1 MIWRISVLDKGELED
16 LLVKLRLGTIS
27 IESAVSE
34 IEQNF
39 YSADDNDSLTVWQK
53 LGCPFDEMAE
63 CNGKDAHYVEML
75 IHQMYKKYNNFI
87 LTNVDENIMRE
98 LASKFN
104 KCMFL
109 YDTGII
115 THIEKKQEVQYDK
128 AVLVVTSLAHDDKI
142 VKELEVMFNIL
153 GMQVE
158 ICSISKYE
166 TVSMQVIKNYL
177 SKAKAVIVAYDKDIR
192 LTSIISNISKKPVVL
207 LSKNKNSTRYMLSNG
222 ALLAKPGSA
231 LSAAVAVARIIG

>member
-1 MIWRISVLDKGELED
+1 M
-16 LLVKLRLGTIS
+16 
-27 IESAVSE
+27 
-34 IEQNF
+34 
-39 YSADDNDSLTVWQK
+39 
-53 LGCPFDEMAE
+53 
-63 CNGKDAHYVEML
+63 
-75 IHQMYKKYNNFI
+75 
-87 LTNVDENIMRE
+87 
-98 LASKFN
+98 
-104 KCMFL
+104 
-109 YDTGII
+109 
-115 THIEKKQEVQYDK
+115 
-128 AVLVVTSLAHDDKI
+128 LVVTSLAHDDKI

-153 GMQVE
+153 GMQIE

-177 SKAKAVIVAYDKDIR
+177 SKAKAVVVVFDKDIR

>member
-1 MIWRISVLDKGELED
+1 MLDKNELED

-27 IESAVSE
+27 IESAVNE

-39 YSADDNDSLTVWQK
+39 YSVDDNDNLTVWQK

-87 LTNVDENIMRE
+87 LTGIDENIMRE
-98 LASKFN
+98 LAPKFN
-104 KCMFL
+104 KCVFL
-109 YDTGII
+109 YDAGII
-115 THIEKKQEVQYDK
+115 TYIEKEQAVKYDK
-128 AVLVVTSLAHDDKI
+128 TVVVVTSLAQDDKMI
-142 VKELEVMFNIL
+142 KELEAVFNIL
-153 GMQVE
+153 GMPVE

-166 TVSMQVIKNYL
+166 TVSMQVVKNYL
-177 SKAKAVIVAYDKDIR
+177 SKAKAVIVAFDKDIR
-192 LTSIISNISKKPVVL
+192 LTSIISNISKKSVVL
-207 LSKNKNSTRYMLSNG
+207 LSKNKNIEEYMLSNG

-231 LSAAVAVARIIG
+231 LSAAMAVARIMG

>member
-1 MIWRISVLDKGELED
+1 MLDKNELED

-27 IESAVSE
+27 IESAVNE

-39 YSADDNDSLTVWQK
+39 YSVDDNDNLTVWQK

-87 LTNVDENIMRE
+87 LTGIDEHIMRE
-98 LASKFN
+98 LAPKFN

-109 YDTGII
+109 YDAGII
-115 THIEKKQEVQYDK
+115 TYIEKEQAVKYDK
-128 AVLVVTSLAHDDKI
+128 TVVVVTSLAQDDKMI
-142 VKELEVMFNIL
+142 KELEAVFNIL
-153 GMQVE
+153 GMPVE

-166 TVSMQVIKNYL
+166 TVSMQVVKNYL
-177 SKAKAVIVAYDKDIR
+177 SKAKAVIIAFDKDIR
-192 LTSIISNISKKPVVL
+192 LTSII
-207 LSKNKNSTRYMLSNG
+207 
-222 ALLAKPGSA
+222 
-231 LSAAVAVARIIG
+231 

>member
-1 MIWRISVLDKGELED
+1 MLDKNELED

-34 IEQNF
+34 IEHNF
-39 YSADDNDSLTVWQK
+39 YSVDDNDSLTVWQK
-53 LGCPFDEMAE
+53 IGCPFDEMAE
-63 CNGKDAHYVEML
+63 CNGKDAHYVELL

-87 LTNVDENIMRE
+87 LTGIDENVMRE
-98 LASKFN
+98 LAPKFN

-109 YDTGII
+109 YDAGII
-115 THIEKKQEVQYDK
+115 TYIEKEQEVKYDK
-128 AVLVVTSLAHDDKI
+128 TVVVVTSLTQDDKMI
-142 VKELEVMFNIL
+142 KELEAVFNIL
-153 GMQVE
+153 GMPIE

-166 TVSMQVIKNYL
+166 TVSMQVVKNYL
-177 SKAKAVIVAYDKDIR
+177 VKAKAVIVAFDKDIR

-207 LSKNKNSTRYMLSNG
+207 LSKNKNTEEYMLSNG

-231 LSAAVAVARIIG
+231 VSAAMAVARIIG

>member
-1 MIWRISVLDKGELED
+1 MLDKNELED

-27 IESAVSE
+27 IESAVNE

-39 YSADDNDSLTVWQK
+39 YSVDDNDNLTVWQK
-53 LGCPFDEMAE
+53 LGCPFDEMTE

-75 IHQMYKKYNNFI
+75 IHQMYKKYNDFI
-87 LTNVDENIMRE
+87 LTGIDENIMRE
-98 LASKFN
+98 LAPKFN

-109 YDTGII
+109 YDAGII
-115 THIEKKQEVQYDK
+115 TYIEKEQAVKYDK
-128 AVLVVTSLAHDDKI
+128 TVVVVTSLAQDDKMI
-142 VKELEVMFNIL
+142 KELEAVFNIL
-153 GMQVE
+153 GMPVE

-166 TVSMQVIKNYL
+166 TVSMQVVKNYL
-177 SKAKAVIVAYDKDIR
+177 SKAKAVIVAFDKDIR

-207 LSKNKNSTRYMLSNG
+207 LSKNKNIEEYMLSNG

-231 LSAAVAVARIIG
+231 LSAAMAVARIMG

>member
-1 MIWRISVLDKGELED
+1 MSPKSAISDHQLHTV
-16 LLVKLRLGTIS
+16 
-27 IESAVSE
+27 
-34 IEQNF
+34 
-39 YSADDNDSLTVWQK
+39 DDNDNLTVWQK

-87 LTNVDENIMRE
+87 LTGIDENIMRE
-98 LASKFN
+98 LAPKFN

-109 YDTGII
+109 YDAGII
-115 THIEKKQEVQYDK
+115 TYIEKEQAVKYDK
-128 AVLVVTSLAHDDKI
+128 TVVVVTSLAQDDKMI
-142 VKELEVMFNIL
+142 KELEAVFNIL
-153 GMQVE
+153 GMPVE

-166 TVSMQVIKNYL
+166 TVSMQVVKNYL
-177 SKAKAVIVAYDKDIR
+177 SKAKAVIVAFDKDIR

-207 LSKNKNSTRYMLSNG
+207 LSKNKNIEEYMLSNG

-231 LSAAVAVARIIG
+231 LSAAMAVARIMG

>member
-1 MIWRISVLDKGELED
+1 MLDKNELED

-27 IESAVSE
+27 IECAVNE

-53 LGCPFDEMAE
+53 LGCPFDEMVE
-63 CNGKDAHYVEML
+63 CNGKDAHYIELL

-87 LTNVDENIMRE
+87 LTGIEEHIMRE
-98 LASKFN
+98 LAPKFN

-109 YDTGII
+109 YDAGII
-115 THIEKKQEVQYDK
+115 TYIEKEQAVKYDK
-128 AVLVVTSLAHDDKI
+128 TVVVVTSLAHDDKMI
-142 VKELEVMFNIL
+142 KELEAVFNIL

-158 ICSISKYE
+158 ICFISKYE
-166 TVSMQVIKNYL
+166 TVSIQVVKNYL
-177 SKAKAVIVAYDKDIR
+177 SKAKAVIVAFDKDIR

-207 LSKNKNSTRYMLSNG
+207 LSKNKNIEEYMLSNG

-231 LSAAVAVARIIG
+231 VSAAMAVARIIG

>member
-1 MIWRISVLDKGELED
+1 MLDKNELED

-27 IESAVSE
+27 IESAVNE

-39 YSADDNDSLTVWQK
+39 YSVDDNDSLTVWQK
-53 LGCPFDEMAE
+53 LGCPFDEIAE

-87 LTNVDENIMRE
+87 LTGIDENIMRE
-98 LASKFN
+98 LAPKFN

-109 YDTGII
+109 YDAGII
-115 THIEKKQEVQYDK
+115 TYIEEEQAVKYDK
-128 AVLVVTSLAHDDKI
+128 TVVVVTSLAQDDKMI
-142 VKELEVMFNIL
+142 KELEAVFNIL
-153 GMQVE
+153 GMPVE

-166 TVSMQVIKNYL
+166 TVSMQVVKNYL
-177 SKAKAVIVAYDKDIR
+177 SKAKAVIVAFDKDIR

-207 LSKNKNSTRYMLSNG
+207 LSKNKNIEEYMLSNG

-231 LSAAVAVARIIG
+231 LSAAMAVARIIG

>member
-1 MIWRISVLDKGELED
+1 MLDKNELED
-16 LLVKLRLGTIS
+16 LLVKLRLGTLS
-27 IESAVSE
+27 IESAVNE

-39 YSADDNDSLTVWQK
+39 YSVDENDNLTVWQK

-87 LTNVDENIMRE
+87 LTGIDENIMRE
-98 LASKFN
+98 LAPKFN

-109 YDTGII
+109 YDAGII
-115 THIEKKQEVQYDK
+115 TYIEKEQAVKYDK
-128 AVLVVTSLAHDDKI
+128 TVVVVTSLAQDDKMI
-142 VKELEVMFNIL
+142 KELEAVFNIL
-153 GMQVE
+153 GMPVE

-166 TVSMQVIKNYL
+166 TVSMQVVKNYL
-177 SKAKAVIVAYDKDIR
+177 SKAKAVIVAFDKDIR

-207 LSKNKNSTRYMLSNG
+207 LSKNKNIEEYMLSNG

-231 LSAAVAVARIIG
+231 VSAAMAVARIIG

>member
-1 MIWRISVLDKGELED
+1 MLDKNELED
-16 LLVKLRLGTIS
+16 LLVKLRLGTLS
-27 IESAVSE
+27 IENAVNE

-39 YSADDNDSLTVWQK
+39 YSVDDNDNLTVWQK

-87 LTNVDENIMRE
+87 LTGIDENIMRE
-98 LASKFN
+98 LAPKFN

-109 YDTGII
+109 YDAGII
-115 THIEKKQEVQYDK
+115 ISIDSKQNIQYDK
-128 AVLVVTSLAHDDKI
+128 QVLVVTSLAHDDKI
-142 VKELEVMFNIL
+142 IRELEAVFNIL
-153 GMQVE
+153 GMPVE

-166 TVSMQVIKNYL
+166 TVSMQVVKNYL
-177 SKAKAVIVAYDKDIR
+177 SKAKAVIVAFDKDIR

-207 LSKNKNSTRYMLSNG
+207 LSKNKNIEEYMLSNG

-231 LSAAVAVARIIG
+231 LSAAMAVARIIG

>member
-1 MIWRISVLDKGELED
+1 MLDKNELED

-27 IESAVSE
+27 IESAVNE

-39 YSADDNDSLTVWQK
+39 YSVDDNDNLTVWQK

-87 LTNVDENIMRE
+87 LTGIDENIMRE
-98 LASKFN
+98 LAPKFN

-109 YDTGII
+109 YDAGII
-115 THIEKKQEVQYDK
+115 ISIDSKQNIQYDK
-128 AVLVVTSLAHDDKI
+128 QVLVVTSLAHDDKI
-142 VKELEVMFNIL
+142 IRELEAVFNIL
-153 GMQVE
+153 GMPVE

-166 TVSMQVIKNYL
+166 TVSMQVVKNYL
-177 SKAKAVIVAYDKDIR
+177 SKAKAVIVAFDKDIR

-207 LSKNKNSTRYMLSNG
+207 LSKNKNIEEYMLSNG

-231 LSAAVAVARIIG
+231 LSAAMAVARIMG

>member
-1 MIWRISVLDKGELED
+1 MLDKNELED

-27 IESAVSE
+27 IESAVNE

-39 YSADDNDSLTVWQK
+39 YSVDENDNLTVWQK

-87 LTNVDENIMRE
+87 LTGIDENIMRE
-98 LASKFN
+98 LAPKFN

-109 YDTGII
+109 YDAGII
-115 THIEKKQEVQYDK
+115 TYIEKEQAVKYDK
-128 AVLVVTSLAHDDKI
+128 TVVVVTSLAQDDKMI
-142 VKELEVMFNIL
+142 KELEAVFNIL
-153 GMQVE
+153 GMPVE

-166 TVSMQVIKNYL
+166 TVSMQVVKNYL
-177 SKAKAVIVAYDKDIR
+177 SKAKAVIVAFDKDIR

-207 LSKNKNSTRYMLSNG
+207 LSKNKNIEEYMLSNG

-231 LSAAVAVARIIG
+231 LSAAMAVARIIG

>member
-1 MIWRISVLDKGELED
+1 MLDKNELED

-27 IESAVSE
+27 IESAVNE

-39 YSADDNDSLTVWQK
+39 YSVDDNDNLTVWQK

-87 LTNVDENIMRE
+87 LTGIDENIMRE
-98 LASKFN
+98 LAPKFN
-104 KCMFL
+104 KCVFL
-109 YDTGII
+109 YDAGII
-115 THIEKKQEVQYDK
+115 TYIEKEQAVKYDK
-128 AVLVVTSLAHDDKI
+128 TVVVVTSLAQDDKMI
-142 VKELEVMFNIL
+142 KELEAVFNIL
-153 GMQVE
+153 GMPVE

-166 TVSMQVIKNYL
+166 TVSMQVVKNYL
-177 SKAKAVIVAYDKDIR
+177 SKAKAVIVAFDKDIR

-207 LSKNKNSTRYMLSNG
+207 LSKNKNIEEYMLSNG

-231 LSAAVAVARIIG
+231 LSAAMAVARIMG

>member
-1 MIWRISVLDKGELED
+1 MLDKNELED

-27 IESAVSE
+27 IESAVNE

-39 YSADDNDSLTVWQK
+39 YSVDDNDNLTVWQK

-87 LTNVDENIMRE
+87 LTGINENIMRE
-98 LASKFN
+98 LAPKFN

-109 YDTGII
+109 YDAGII
-115 THIEKKQEVQYDK
+115 TYIEKEQAVKYDK
-128 AVLVVTSLAHDDKI
+128 TVVVVTSLAQDDKMI
-142 VKELEVMFNIL
+142 KELEAVFNIL
-153 GMQVE
+153 GMPVE

-166 TVSMQVIKNYL
+166 TVSMQVVKNYL
-177 SKAKAVIVAYDKDIR
+177 SKAKAVIVAFDKDIR

-207 LSKNKNSTRYMLSNG
+207 LSKNKNSEEYMLSNG

-231 LSAAVAVARIIG
+231 LSAAMAVARIMG

>member
-1 MIWRISVLDKGELED
+1 MLDKNELED

-27 IESAVSE
+27 IESAVNE

-39 YSADDNDSLTVWQK
+39 YSVDDNDNLTVWQK

-87 LTNVDENIMRE
+87 LTGIDENIMRE
-98 LASKFN
+98 LAPKFN

-109 YDTGII
+109 YDAGII
-115 THIEKKQEVQYDK
+115 TYVEKEQAVKYDK
-128 AVLVVTSLAHDDKI
+128 TVVVVTSLAQDDKMI
-142 VKELEVMFNIL
+142 KELEAVFNIL
-153 GMQVE
+153 GMPVE

-166 TVSMQVIKNYL
+166 TVSMQVVKNYL
-177 SKAKAVIVAYDKDIR
+177 SKAKAVIVAFDKDIR

-207 LSKNKNSTRYMLSNG
+207 LSKNKNSEEYMLSNG

-231 LSAAVAVARIIG
+231 LSAAMAVARIMG

>member
-1 MIWRISVLDKGELED
+1 MLDKNELED

-27 IESAVSE
+27 IESAVNE

-39 YSADDNDSLTVWQK
+39 YSVDENDNLTVWQK

-87 LTNVDENIMRE
+87 LTGIDENIMRE
-98 LASKFN
+98 LAPKFN

-109 YDTGII
+109 YDAGII
-115 THIEKKQEVQYDK
+115 TYIEKEQAVKYDK
-128 AVLVVTSLAHDDKI
+128 TVVVVTSLAHDDKI
-142 VKELEVMFNIL
+142 IRELEEVFNIL
-153 GMQVE
+153 GMPVE
-158 ICSISKYE
+158 ICYISKYE
-166 TVSMQVIKNYL
+166 TVSMQVVKNYL
-177 SKAKAVIVAYDKDIR
+177 SKAKAVIVAFDKDIR

-207 LSKNKNSTRYMLSNG
+207 LSKNKNIEEYMLSNG

-231 LSAAVAVARIIG
+231 LSAAMAVARIMG

>member
-1 MIWRISVLDKGELED
+1 MLDKNELED
-16 LLVKLRLGTIS
+16 LLVKLRLGTLS
-27 IESAVSE
+27 IENAVNE

-39 YSADDNDSLTVWQK
+39 YSVDDNDNLTVWQK

-87 LTNVDENIMRE
+87 LTGIDVNIMRE
-98 LASKFN
+98 LAPKFN

-109 YDTGII
+109 YDAGII
-115 THIEKKQEVQYDK
+115 TYIEKEQAVKYDK
-128 AVLVVTSLAHDDKI
+128 TVVVVTSLAQDDKMI
-142 VKELEVMFNIL
+142 KELEAVFNIL
-153 GMQVE
+153 GMPVE

-166 TVSMQVIKNYL
+166 TVSMQVVKNYL
-177 SKAKAVIVAYDKDIR
+177 SKAKAVIVAFDKDIR

-207 LSKNKNSTRYMLSNG
+207 LSKNKNIEEYMLSNG

-231 LSAAVAVARIIG
+231 LSAAMAVARIMG

>member
-1 MIWRISVLDKGELED
+1 MLDKNELED
-16 LLVKLRLGTIS
+16 LLVKLRLGTLS
-27 IESAVSE
+27 IESAVNE

-39 YSADDNDSLTVWQK
+39 YSVDENDNLTVWQK

-87 LTNVDENIMRE
+87 LTGIDENIMRE
-98 LASKFN
+98 LAPKFN

-109 YDTGII
+109 YDAGII
-115 THIEKKQEVQYDK
+115 TYIEKEQAVKYDK
-128 AVLVVTSLAHDDKI
+128 TVVVVTSLAQDDKMI
-142 VKELEVMFNIL
+142 KELEAVFNIL
-153 GMQVE
+153 GMPVE

-166 TVSMQVIKNYL
+166 TVSMQVVKNYL
-177 SKAKAVIVAYDKDIR
+177 SKAKAVIVAFDKDIR

-207 LSKNKNSTRYMLSNG
+207 LSKNKNIEEYMLSNG

-231 LSAAVAVARIIG
+231 LSAAMAVARIMG

>member
-1 MIWRISVLDKGELED
+1 MLDKNELED
-16 LLVKLRLGTIS
+16 LLVKLRLGTLS
-27 IESAVSE
+27 IENAVNE

-39 YSADDNDSLTVWQK
+39 YSVDDNDNLTVWQK

-87 LTNVDENIMRE
+87 LTGIDENIMRE
-98 LASKFN
+98 LAPKFN

-109 YDTGII
+109 YDAGII
-115 THIEKKQEVQYDK
+115 TYIEKEQAVKYDK
-128 AVLVVTSLAHDDKI
+128 TVVVVTSLAQDDKMI
-142 VKELEVMFNIL
+142 KELEAVFNIL
-153 GMQVE
+153 GMPVE

-166 TVSMQVIKNYL
+166 TVSMQVVKNYL
-177 SKAKAVIVAYDKDIR
+177 SKAKAVIVAFDKDIR

-207 LSKNKNSTRYMLSNG
+207 LSKNKNSEEYMLSNG

-231 LSAAVAVARIIG
+231 LSAAMAVARIMG

>member
-1 MIWRISVLDKGELED
+1 MLDKNELED

-27 IESAVSE
+27 IESAVNE

-39 YSADDNDSLTVWQK
+39 YSVDDNDNLTVWQK

-87 LTNVDENIMRE
+87 LTGIDENIMRE
-98 LASKFN
+98 LAPKFN

-109 YDTGII
+109 YDAGII
-115 THIEKKQEVQYDK
+115 TYVEKEQAVKYDK
-128 AVLVVTSLAHDDKI
+128 TVVVVTSLAQDDKMI
-142 VKELEVMFNIL
+142 KELEAVFNIL
-153 GMQVE
+153 GMPVE

-166 TVSMQVIKNYL
+166 TVSMQVVKNYL
-177 SKAKAVIVAYDKDIR
+177 SKAKAVIVAFDKDIR

-207 LSKNKNSTRYMLSNG
+207 LSKNKNIEEYMLSNG

-231 LSAAVAVARIIG
+231 LSAAMAVARIMG

>member
-1 MIWRISVLDKGELED
+1 MLDKNELED

-27 IESAVSE
+27 IESAVNE

-39 YSADDNDSLTVWQK
+39 YSVDDNDNLTVWQK

-87 LTNVDENIMRE
+87 LTGIDENIMRE
-98 LASKFN
+98 LAPKFN

-109 YDTGII
+109 YDAGII
-115 THIEKKQEVQYDK
+115 ISIDSKQNIQYDK
-128 AVLVVTSLAHDDKI
+128 QVLVVTSLAHDDKI
-142 VKELEVMFNIL
+142 IRELEAVFNIL
-153 GMQVE
+153 GMPVE

-166 TVSMQVIKNYL
+166 TVSMQVVKNYL
-177 SKAKAVIVAYDKDIR
+177 SKAKAVIVAFDKDIR

-207 LSKNKNSTRYMLSNG
+207 LSKNKNIEEYMLSNG

-231 LSAAVAVARIIG
+231 LSAAMAVARIIG

>member
-1 MIWRISVLDKGELED
+1 MLDKNELED

-34 IEQNF
+34 IEHNF
-39 YSADDNDSLTVWQK
+39 YSVDDNDSLTVWQK
-53 LGCPFDEMAE
+53 IGCPFDEMAE
-63 CNGKDAHYVEML
+63 CNGKDAHYVELL

-87 LTNVDENIMRE
+87 LTGIDENVMRE
-98 LASKFN
+98 LAPKFN

-109 YDTGII
+109 YDAGII
-115 THIEKKQEVQYDK
+115 TYIEKEQEVKYDK
-128 AVLVVTSLAHDDKI
+128 TVVVVTSLTQDDKMI
-142 VKELEVMFNIL
+142 KELEAVFNIL
-153 GMQVE
+153 GMPIE

-166 TVSMQVIKNYL
+166 TVSMQVVKNYL
-177 SKAKAVIVAYDKDIR
+177 VKAKAVIVAFDKDIR

-207 LSKNKNSTRYMLSNG
+207 LSKNKNTEEYMLSNG

-231 LSAAVAVARIIG
+231 VSVAMAVARIIG

>member
-1 MIWRISVLDKGELED
+1 MLDKNELED

-27 IESAVSE
+27 IESAVNE

-39 YSADDNDSLTVWQK
+39 YSVDDNDNLTVWQK

-87 LTNVDENIMRE
+87 LTGIDENIMRE
-98 LASKFN
+98 LAPKFN

-109 YDTGII
+109 YDAGII
-115 THIEKKQEVQYDK
+115 TYIEKEQAVRYDK
-128 AVLVVTSLAHDDKI
+128 TVVVVTSLAQDDKMI
-142 VKELEVMFNIL
+142 KELEAVFNIL
-153 GMQVE
+153 GMPVE

-166 TVSMQVIKNYL
+166 TVSMQVVKNYL
-177 SKAKAVIVAYDKDIR
+177 SKAKAVIVAFDKDIR

-207 LSKNKNSTRYMLSNG
+207 LSKNKNIEEYMLSNG

-231 LSAAVAVARIIG
+231 LSAAMAVARIMG

>member
-1 MIWRISVLDKGELED
+1 MLDKNELED

-27 IESAVSE
+27 IESAVNE

-39 YSADDNDSLTVWQK
+39 YSVDDNDNLTVWQK

-87 LTNVDENIMRE
+87 LTGIDENIMRE
-98 LASKFN
+98 LAPKFN

-109 YDTGII
+109 YDAGII
-115 THIEKKQEVQYDK
+115 ISIDSKQNIQYDK
-128 AVLVVTSLAHDDKI
+128 QVLVVTSLAHDDKMI
-142 VKELEVMFNIL
+142 KELEAVFNIL
-153 GMQVE
+153 GMPVE

-166 TVSMQVIKNYL
+166 TVSMQVVKNYL
-177 SKAKAVIVAYDKDIR
+177 SKAKAVIVAFDKDIR

-207 LSKNKNSTRYMLSNG
+207 LSKNKNIEEYMLSNG

-231 LSAAVAVARIIG
+231 LSAAMAVARIMG

>member
-1 MIWRISVLDKGELED
+1 MLDKNELED

-27 IESAVSE
+27 IESAVNE

-39 YSADDNDSLTVWQK
+39 YSVDDNDNLTVWQK

-87 LTNVDENIMRE
+87 LTGIDENIMRE
-98 LASKFN
+98 LAPKFN

-109 YDTGII
+109 YDAGII
-115 THIEKKQEVQYDK
+115 TYIEEEQAVKYDK
-128 AVLVVTSLAHDDKI
+128 TVVVVTSLAQDDKMI
-142 VKELEVMFNIL
+142 KELEAVFNIL
-153 GMQVE
+153 GMPVE

-166 TVSMQVIKNYL
+166 TVSMQVVKNYL
-177 SKAKAVIVAYDKDIR
+177 SKAKAVIVAFDKDIR

-207 LSKNKNSTRYMLSNG
+207 LSKNKNIEEYMLSNG

-231 LSAAVAVARIIG
+231 LSAAMAVARIIG

>member
-1 MIWRISVLDKGELED
+1 MLDKNELED

-27 IESAVSE
+27 IESAVNE

-39 YSADDNDSLTVWQK
+39 YSVDDNDNLTVWQK

-87 LTNVDENIMRE
+87 LTGIDENIMRE
-98 LASKFN
+98 LAPKFN

-109 YDTGII
+109 YDAGII
-115 THIEKKQEVQYDK
+115 TYIEKEQAVKYDK
-128 AVLVVTSLAHDDKI
+128 TVVVVTSLAQDDKMI
-142 VKELEVMFNIL
+142 KELEAVFNIL
-153 GMQVE
+153 GMPVE
-158 ICSISKYE
+158 ICYISKYE
-166 TVSMQVIKNYL
+166 TVSMQVVKNYL
-177 SKAKAVIVAYDKDIR
+177 SKAKAVIVAFDKDIR

-207 LSKNKNSTRYMLSNG
+207 LSKNKNIEEYMLSNG

-231 LSAAVAVARIIG
+231 LSAAMAVARIMG